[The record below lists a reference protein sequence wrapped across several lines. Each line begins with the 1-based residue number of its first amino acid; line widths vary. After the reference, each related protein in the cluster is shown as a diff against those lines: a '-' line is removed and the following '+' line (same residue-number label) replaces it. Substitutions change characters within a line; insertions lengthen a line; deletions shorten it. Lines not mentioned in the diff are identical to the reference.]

1 MIANVATAIRERAL
15 AVVRDPNPILV
26 KELRATFRSNLFIR
40 FLYLATGCLGL
51 VVLSGGAAIASAS
64 LPPAEVG
71 QLVFQM
77 FFGLSLLVILLIA
90 PAQAATAFTS
100 EKEQRTWESLVLSGM
115 DPWRMVRGKFW
126 ACYASMF
133 LVLIS
138 FAPVV
143 GIAFLFGGISPW
155 HVVWGYVW
163 LLMWLAVA
171 VAFGIAV
178 SARLSST
185 RISILLVT
193 LVFFPTTFVLA
204 CVIWAAG
211 EGASSAWGV
220 SMSGPFWFTEAL
232 SARLFELD
240 TFGLLVAL
248 PAFVFGSAVWFFL
261 ATAVAGVRP
270 AAEDRSTPLKT
281 WATVNAGGLI
291 ATMFG
296 IMMLFTDAS
305 DAAEAGIVLVTMLG
319 SMLLFYSMLFMNEP
333 PLPPRLVELRRPQMN
348 PLRRSL
354 LVLGPGAAPTL
365 RFAFVLLICASL
377 GFSLAAGLGRHLV
390 GSFADGHLADAGLII
405 LAVGHIAI
413 LAFVASFGT
422 WLRIVLRSGIA
433 ARVLAF
439 AAICAMAIVP
449 FLFALIIDPDSLD
462 RLDDEIPLMVT
473 FSPLLPTI
481 LAVNV
486 ADGELSPFSSAM
498 VMVTVVVYG
507 CLAAFFWVLVEARCA
522 KVKRIAEEQRQARD
536 ERARTSVPSPP
547 LLQRSSK
554 PEVAPPAPPAEEPA
568 AAGAAVPE
576 TEKPA

>member
-1 MIANVATAIRERAL
+1 MIASVVTALRDRAL
-15 AVVRDPNPILV
+15 GVIRDPNPILV

-155 HVVWGYVW
+155 HVIWGYVW

-178 SARLSST
+178 SARLNST

-193 LVFFPTTFVLA
+193 LVFFPVTFVLA
-204 CVIWAAG
+204 CFIWAAG

-248 PAFVFGSAVWFFL
+248 PMFVFGSAVWFFL

-281 WATVNAGGLI
+281 WSIVNACGLI

-296 IMMLFTDAS
+296 IMVLFTDAS
-305 DAAEAGIVLVTMLG
+305 DAGEAAIIFVVMLG
-319 SMLLFYSMLFMNEP
+319 TVLLFYAMLFMNEP
-333 PLPPRLVELRRPQMN
+333 PLPPRLVEMRRPQMN
-348 PLRRSL
+348 PLLRAL
-354 LVLGPGAAPTL
+354 LVVGPGAAPTL
-365 RFAFVLLICASL
+365 RFAFVLLIFASF
-377 GFSLAAGLGRHLV
+377 GFSIAAGLGRHLV
-390 GSFADGHLADAGLII
+390 GSYPDGHLSDAGLII
-405 LAVGHIAI
+405 LAVGHLAV

-473 FSPLLPTI
+473 LSPLLPTI
-481 LAVNV
+481 LSINV
-486 ADGELSPFSSAM
+486 ADGELSGFSSAI
-498 VMVTVVVYG
+498 VLVTAVVYG

-522 KVKRIAEEQRQARD
+522 KVKRLAEEQRQARD

-547 LLQRSSK
+547 LLQRTSK
-554 PEVAPPAPPAEEPA
+554 PDVAAAPEAPAPEPA
-568 AAGAAVPE
+568 AEPPTPE
-576 TEKPA
+576 EKPA